1 MTHNF
6 HMAGV
11 EKCMH
16 AFHGY
21 NFHYYTSY
29 TFQYIVSVESL
40 KIKDRQGRIGN
51 KAAGQSL
58 RRLLYHLPATYSK
71 VSVNKRK
78 RLLYLK
84 LEKPLFL
91 KLQDKTRVHAAPG
104 SVSIS
109 QYTVN
114 PFPAAS

>member
-1 MTHNF
+1 MALIRFVDTLFYRDWLLFFFKFVFPFILQAFF

-51 KAAGQSL
+51 KAAEQSL
-58 RRLLYHLPATYSK
+58 RRLLYHLPATF
-71 VSVNKRK
+71 
-78 RLLYLK
+78 YLK
-84 LEKPLFL
+84 FL
-91 KLQDKTRVHAAPG
+91 
-104 SVSIS
+104 
-109 QYTVN
+109 
-114 PFPAAS
+114 